1 MNRMV
6 EVSERGTEIRLDG
19 GRLRITPPDREAEFV
34 PLCDIAA
41 LVLSERAVSL
51 SAASLAEL
59 ADAGILTVLCDKCH
73 SPVAIVQ
80 PFDVKSDQTRVMQA
94 QVDASLP
101 IRKQLWRALVR
112 RKLFNQ
118 AAVLDRCRSG
128 GGELRR
134 LAKCVRSGDTDNSEG
149 VGARIYWRELGL
161 FKSRDRLAPDANR
174 LFNYAYMVLLSM
186 TGQAVCATGLHPAF
200 GLHHVNGRN
209 AFCLA
214 SDLMEAFRIVADDAV
229 LSWLA
234 TRPGTTEVTPA
245 AKRFL
250 VGRMMC
256 ARLESHDS
264 SIDLSD
270 ALGVSARSLRESL
283 LSGEFRLRL
292 PRFTFEA
299 KEVAACG

>member
-1 MNRMV
+1 MNRII
-6 EVSERGTEIRLDG
+6 EVSERGAEIRLDG
-19 GRLRITPPDREAEFV
+19 GRLRVALRDGSVRFV
-34 PLCDIAA
+34 AIRDIGA

-51 SAASLAEL
+51 SAAALSEL
-59 ADAGILTVLCDKCH
+59 AAAGILTVLCDARH
-73 SPVAIVQ
+73 TPVGIVE
-80 PFDVKSDQTRVMQA
+80 PFGVKSDQTRVMQA

-101 IRKQLWRALVR
+101 VRKQLWRALVR

-118 AAVLDRCRSG
+118 AAILDRCRSG

-134 LAKCVRSGDTDNSEG
+134 LAECVHSGDTDNAEG

-186 TGQAVCATGLHPAF
+186 TGQAVCASGLHPAF

-209 AFCLA
+209 PFCLA
-214 SDLMEAFRIVADDAV
+214 SDLMEAFRVVADDAV

-250 VGRMMC
+250 VGKM
-256 ARLESHDS
+256 ASVRLERRES
-264 SIDLSD
+264 SSSLSD
-270 ALGVSARSLRESL
+270 ALGVSACSLRESL
-283 LSGEFRLRL
+283 VSGKFRLEL
-292 PRFTFEA
+292 PRYSPD
-299 KEVAACG
+299 VAACG